1 MYVQNYRPITLLNV
15 DYKILSKILAKRIQE
30 ALPEIIHHDQV
41 GYMKNRNIGE
51 AVRII
56 DDILFHSLKQ
66 PNGFLVAVDF
76 EKAFDSV
83 VHAFLFK
90 ILQLFGFGNSF
101 RFWVKVLYMDISS
114 CVMNGGIQ
122 RDTLRSIG
130 V

>member
-1 MYVQNYRPITLLNV
+1 MYVENYRPITLLNV
-15 DYKILSKILAKRIQE
+15 DYKILSKILAKRIRKV
-30 ALPEIIHHDQV
+30 LPEIIHHDQV

-56 DDILFHSLKQ
+56 DDIIFHSLKQ

-101 RFWVKVLYMDISS
+101 RF
-114 CVMNGGIQ
+114 
-122 RDTLRSIG
+122 
-130 V
+130 